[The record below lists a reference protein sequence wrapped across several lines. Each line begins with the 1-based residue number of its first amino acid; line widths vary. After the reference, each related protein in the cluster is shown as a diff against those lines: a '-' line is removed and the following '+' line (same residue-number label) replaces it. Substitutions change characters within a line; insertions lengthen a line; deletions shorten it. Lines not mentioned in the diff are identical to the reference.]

1 MWREKSHQSNILKIK
16 KYSLKQEEK
25 VNSNASLQNPAPD
38 IITGPYMIVFE
49 ILISFRIIEVKRKN

>member
-1 MWREKSHQSNILKIK
+1 MNDRKEWVFLQHNLKK
-16 KYSLKQEEK
+16 T